1 MRVPLLLFASLLPA
15 FANGLEA
22 RFIEQNATPNLAGTS
37 WQLLKFEGGDG
48 KTLSS
53 VDQTKYSVAFAA
65 DGRVSVRI
73 DCNRGTGTWKSA
85 GPNQLVFGPLALTR
99 AACPAAPLTDRL
111 TKDWSFVRSYVIK
124 DDHLFLA
131 LMADAGTYEFVP
143 SAAQTTKSPVSFKGP
158 IKYDCTQAARGSETL
173 TVTFYQTAPGMVL
186 VERGT
191 QARPAFQVPAA
202 DGAKYEGQDLMFWD
216 ARGEAQ
222 VNWSG
227 AELKC
232 RPR

>member
-1 MRVPLLLFASLLPA
+1 MKKMRVRLLLFAGLLPA
-15 FANGLEA
+15 FADDSEA
-22 RFIEQNATPNLAGTS
+22 RLTGQNATPNLAGTS
-37 WQLLKFEGGDG
+37 WQLLNFQGGDG

-53 VDQTKYSVAFAA
+53 ADQTKYTVAFTA

-73 DCNRGTGTWKSA
+73 
-85 GPNQLVFGPLALTR
+85 
-99 AACPAAPLTDRL
+99 
-111 TKDWSFVRSYVIK
+111 
-124 DDHLFLA
+124 
-131 LMADAGTYEFVP
+131 
-143 SAAQTTKSPVSFKGP
+143 
-158 IKYDCTQAARGSETL
+158 DCTQAARGSETL
-173 TVTFYQTAPGMVL
+173 TVTFYQTAPGMAL